1 MADTTA
7 LTSSPIA
14 VPPGRIIDFVSQ
26 KLRRD
31 NPEEYVRQEFARALA
46 NEYGYPVKQMDTE
59 VPIKIG
65 SSRRAIDIA
74 VYQAGV
80 TKQADKR
87 PENIHIVVET
97 KRPDV
102 KPGDYSEGV
111 AQLHSYMSALPNAM
125 FGVWTNGIDKIC
137 YQSVV
142 RDGKRQ
148 FVEIVDIPR
157 FGQTTADVGRLR
169 RSQLRPAVNLRFI
182 FARCHDYIHV
192 NAGLHK
198 DDAFFELL
206 KIIFCKTHDERTA
219 DDECRFRVTE
229 EEATS
234 PTGRQR
240 AKARLDELFREVIA
254 EYSHIFDGTD
264 RIKLEP
270 RTVAY
275 VVGQL
280 QNVSLLDTN
289 VDVKG
294 DAYEV
299 IVGSNLRGDR
309 GEFFTP
315 RDVVRMAVEM
325 LDPQEDEIALDPA
338 CGSGGFLTVIL
349 NKVYA
354 DIEQH
359 RAGRSEREIERRRMR
374 YAERHIVGLDLNP
387 TLARTARMNMVL
399 NDDGQSGI
407 FGGVNSLDLPHR
419 WPEEVQQR
427 VELGT
432 IDLIA
437 TNPPFGSRLPV
448 DAPEVLAQ
456 YDLAHRWKRNED
468 GSWEMTDM
476 LQRRVAPEILFI
488 ERCLQLLKNG
498 GRVAIVVPDGVLGS
512 PGMEYISQWILQQ
525 AKVLATVDLP
535 VETFLPSTGTQTS
548 VLLLQ
553 KKTETERNY
562 ERLTNRRVE
571 YRCYVAVA
579 RRIGRDRRGNPVYL
593 RDDQGQEVVDPVT
606 GDKVLAD
613 DLPAIAAEYRAV
625 RAQEKAYVVEVG
637 VGYGYR

>member
-1 MADTTA
+1 MTDDTVLENAPTV
-7 LTSSPIA
+7 
-14 VPPGRIIDFVSQ
+14 VPAGRIVDFVSQ

-31 NPEEYVRQEFARALA
+31 NPEEYVRQEFARTLA
-46 NEYGYPVKQMDTE
+46 NEYGYPVNQMDTE

-74 VYQAGV
+74 VYRDGI
-80 TKQADKR
+80 TKKADKR
-87 PENIHIVVET
+87 PDNVHIVVET
-97 KRPDV
+97 KRPDIR
-102 KPGDYSEGV
+102 PGDQTEGV
-111 AQLHSYMSALPNAM
+111 AQLQSYLSALLNATY
-125 FGVWTNGIDKIC
+125 GVWTNGIDKVC
-137 YQSVV
+137 FQVVV
-142 RDGKRQ
+142 RDGRRE

-157 FGQTTADVGRLR
+157 YGQTTADVGHLR
-169 RSQLRPAVNLRFI
+169 RDQLRAAVNLRFV

-192 NAGLHK
+192 NSGLHK
-198 DDAFFELL
+198 DEAFFELL

-219 DDECRFRVTE
+219 DAECRFRVTE
-229 EEATS
+229 EEAS
-234 PTGRQR
+234 SVSGRQR
-240 AKARLDELFREVIA
+240 AKARLDDLFREVTA
-254 EYSHIFDGTD
+254 EYGHIFNPND
-264 RIKLEP
+264 RIELEP

-275 VVGQL
+275 VMSQL

-325 LDPQEDEIALDPA
+325 LDPEEGEVVLDPA
-338 CGSGGFLTVIL
+338 CGSGGFLTVVL

-354 DIEQH
+354 YINQISH
-359 RAGRSEREIERRRMR
+359 GLSEREVVRRRIR
-374 YAERHIVGLDLNP
+374 YAERHILGLDLNP

-407 FGGVNSLDLPHR
+407 FGAVNSLDLPHR
-419 WPEEVQQR
+419 WPEEVQER
-427 VELGT
+427 VKLGT
-432 IDLIA
+432 VDVIA

-456 YDLAHRWKRNED
+456 YDLAHRWKKNED
-468 GSWEMTDM
+468 GSWEMTEA

-488 ERCLQLLKNG
+488 ERCLQFLKDG
-498 GRVAIVVPDGVLGS
+498 GRAAIVVPDGVLGS

-525 AKVLATVDLP
+525 AKVLGTVDLP

-548 VLLLQ
+548 VLFLQ
-553 KKTETERNY
+553 KKTEAERNY
-562 ERLTNRRVE
+562 ELLSGNRVT
-571 YRCYVAVA
+571 YGCYVAVA
-579 RRIGRDRRGNPVYL
+579 KRIGRDRRGNPVYL
-593 RDDQGQEVVDPVT
+593 RDEQGQEVLNPAT
-606 GDKVLAD
+606 GEKMLDN
-613 DLPAIAAEYRAV
+613 DLPTIAAEFLSM
-625 RAQEKAYVVEVG
+625 RAQERQLGEESSYERA
-637 VGYGYR
+637 